1 MNETTTE
8 NSALHIMNNDSKQQ
22 INRLNNLNVDLKNT
36 NKDLNKKL
44 VNALA
49 RVRHLEN
56 GIVDLANHQ
65 KRALQSFEKKHRK
78 CIDDILEIVEN
89 PNFVTFPDADRR
101 KVVELEYR
109 KILVNG
115 QRKEA

>member
-1 MNETTTE
+1 MNETTAE

-101 KVVELEYR
+101 KVIELEYR

-115 QRKEA
+115 QREEA